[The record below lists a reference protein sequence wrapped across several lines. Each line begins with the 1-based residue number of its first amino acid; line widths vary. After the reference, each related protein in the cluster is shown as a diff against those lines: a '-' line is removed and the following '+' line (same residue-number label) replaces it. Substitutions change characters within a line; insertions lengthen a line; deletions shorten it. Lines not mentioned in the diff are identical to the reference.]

1 MAWRNS
7 ETHQGRTP
15 QTRRSVDMKYLLT
28 FVPFLA
34 LIAVHDAWR
43 SFECP
48 LLLNVAVLVC
58 IIIKNKSNEQSKKES
73 D

>member
-1 MAWRNS
+1 MW
-7 ETHQGRTP
+7 
-15 QTRRSVDMKYLLT
+15 VKYILT
-28 FVPFLA
+28 FVPFVA

-48 LLLNVAVLVC
+48 LLLSVAVLVC